1 MKKINIISIFSAL
14 LLLVVFNL
22 SGQNAELFFKAAGS
36 PANPK
41 VQASWNHYYTDA
53 GIIDLCNKLAK
64 AYPNLVSL
72 ESIGKSYQ
80 GRDILCLTIS
90 DKKAGNP
97 DLKPGYWIDGNIH
110 SIEIQGTE
118 MALYTAWYLCEMYD
132 GNTFIR
138 NLLGEK
144 TFYIAPTINPDAR
157 EYFTSV
163 GVPPRSGLAPR
174 DNDRDGKLDED
185 GPDDLNGDKEIS
197 QMRRKNPEGN
207 YIIDPMD
214 PRKMIRVQYPQKGE
228 YELLGSEGIDNDGD
242 GLVNEDGPGGYD
254 GNRDW
259 GFNWEPNYIQSG
271 ADKYPF
277 TFPENQ
283 AVRDFVVKHRNI
295 AGSQSFHNSGGMI
308 LRGPSIQG
316 GGAEVFNRADEQVL
330 NTIGMT
336 GQKMIPG
343 YKLLTIWKDLY
354 TVWGGELDW
363 MYGGMGCYV
372 YSNEL
377 WTPYLMFND
386 TTNTDEYEFDR
397 LLLYEDAFIPW
408 KKAMHPVYGEIEI
421 GGFSKNFGRM
431 HPGFL
436 LEADAHRNAAFC
448 IYNAYQLP
456 KLEVSKVKVKDLGNG
471 LKEVTSAIEN
481 RRMIPT
487 HSGSNIRYKIDPP
500 DYVYLDGGTVI
511 AGMIVE
517 DADNNIATEQKKN
530 PQRMEL
536 ANIPGILSAGGG
548 FGGGGG
554 SGRGGLGRGG
564 GSTSSKVNIKWI
576 VKGGTKFTVRVE
588 SVKGGSASGQSE

>member
-1 MKKINIISIFSAL
+1 MKNIISILSAL
-14 LLLVVFNL
+14 LIL
-22 SGQNAELFFKAAGS
+22 SVSALSAQSPELFFKAAGS

-41 VQASWNHYYTDA
+41 VQTSWNHYYTDA
-53 GIIDLCNKLAK
+53 GITDLCNKLTQ
-64 AYPNLVSL
+64 AYPDLVTL

-80 GRDILCLTIS
+80 GRDIWLLTIT
-90 DKKAGNP
+90 DKKAGSP
-97 DLKPGYWIDGNIH
+97 DLKPGFWIDGNIH
-110 SIEIQGTE
+110 SIEMQGTE
-118 MALYTAWYLCEMYD
+118 MALYTAWYLCEMFK

-174 DNDRDGKLDED
+174 DNDRDGKIDED

-207 YIIDPMD
+207 YIVDPVD
-214 PRKMIRVQYPQKGE
+214 NRKMIRAQYPQKGE

-242 GLVNEDGPGGYD
+242 GQVNEDGPGGYD

-283 AVRDFVVKHRNI
+283 AVRDFVLKHKNI

-316 GGAEVFNRADEQVL
+316 GGAEAYSSADDLVL

-336 GQKMIPG
+336 GQKMLPG

-363 MYGGMGCYV
+363 MHGAMGCFV

-386 TTNTDEYEFDR
+386 STNSDEYEFDR
-397 LLLYEDAFIPW
+397 LLLFEDAFIPW
-408 KKAMHPVYGEIEI
+408 QKYNHPVYGEIEI
-421 GGFSKNFGRM
+421 GGFTKNFGRM

-456 KLEVSKVKVKDLGNG
+456 KLEVSNVKVKNLSGG
-471 LKEVTSAIEN
+471 LKEVTATISN
-481 RRMIPT
+481 KRMIPT
-487 HSGSNIRYKIDPP
+487 HSASNLRFKIDPP

-517 DADNNIATEQKKN
+517 NADLNITSEQKKN
-530 PQRMEL
+530 PQRMEIP
-536 ANIPGILSAGGG
+536 NIPGYLGGTTGGSGGGRFGGGGG
-548 FGGGGG
+548 FGGRGG
-554 SGRGGLGRGG
+554 SGNQKL
-564 GSTSSKVNIKWI
+564 NIKWI
-576 VKGGTKFTVRVE
+576 VKGGSKFTVRVE
-588 SVKGGSASGQSE
+588 STKGGRATGQSE